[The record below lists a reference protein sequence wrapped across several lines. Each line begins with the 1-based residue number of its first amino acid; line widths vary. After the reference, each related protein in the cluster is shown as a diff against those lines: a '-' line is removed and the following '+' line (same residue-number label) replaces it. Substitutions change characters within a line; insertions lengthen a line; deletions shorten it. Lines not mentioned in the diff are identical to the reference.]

1 MRVGGGIDSDAR
13 IARDAIDAVKEGGA
27 RDDDTHPISHA
38 DVPGRGA
45 GRARRRPCRHPAVMI
60 AALMALST
68 ASAGPPDAN
77 LIEYLLLRKEYCT
90 VTVDGCS
97 DQEVRQ
103 IRFNTR
109 YAVSNVVCEEVDKS
123 EQDPRSWRCSF
134 DVRQTRWMEGEQVGE
149 AQIDRRTEIFDL
161 TRFTVQDGKR
171 EIPSILWTQR
181 TRKESR

>member
-1 MRVGGGIDSDAR
+1 MRRDIDSGVR
-13 IARDAIDAVKEGGA
+13 MARDTIDAVKKGGT

-38 DVPGRGA
+38 DVPERRGGRKL
-45 GRARRRPCRHPAVMI
+45 RHPAVMI

-97 DQEVRQ
+97 DQEGRQ

-123 EQDPRSWRCSF
+123 EQAPRSWRCGF
-134 DVRQTRWMEGEQVGE
+134 DVRQTRWMEGEQLGE
-149 AQIDRRTEIFDL
+149 AEFDRRTGIFDL

-171 EIPSILWTQR
+171 EIPSVLWTQR
-181 TRKESR
+181 TREQSP